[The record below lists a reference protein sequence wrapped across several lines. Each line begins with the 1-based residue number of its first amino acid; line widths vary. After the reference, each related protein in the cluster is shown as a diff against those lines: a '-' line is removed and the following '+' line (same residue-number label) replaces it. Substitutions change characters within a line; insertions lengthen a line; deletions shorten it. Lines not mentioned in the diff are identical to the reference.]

1 MKKSLSK
8 ILARMAKDGDIE
20 TVAEIIEEM
29 IEPGEDPATAS
40 GGNLAESEV
49 IRNEQAPQCGAA
61 TIENAE
67 SAMVA
72 EDPAAVVETPEGA
85 TIVVDEATLGEV
97 ISRLD
102 QIISLLQPAAADED
116 PAEEVAE
123 VIEEAVEAAVA
134 AAEEPVLPEGLSE
147 AIQPE
152 DVAEIVEEI
161 LDPVGGE
168 VVSEVLDPLADECG
182 EEEQEVL
189 STGDALRTALRAVRP
204 ALARMPKKQRARVC
218 ADIAARLKKPSG
230 RRGAD
235 AGVYAALATA
245 RRKPSRGNPADL
257 GKRIMANRNINCRK

>member
-8 ILARMAKDGDIE
+8 ILARMATDGDIE

-97 ISRLD
+97 LSRLD

-116 PAEEVAE
+116 PVEEVAE
-123 VIEEAVEAAVA
+123 AVEEAVEAAVA

-161 LDPVGGE
+161 LDPTAE
-168 VVSEVLDPLADECG
+168 AVSEVLDPLADECG

-189 STGDALRTALRAVRP
+189 STGDALRTALKAVRP

-218 ADIAARLKKPSG
+218 ADLAARLKKPSG
-230 RRGAD
+230 RRGMD
-235 AGVYAALATA
+235 AGVYAALASA
-245 RRKPSRGNPADL
+245 RRKPPRGNPADL